1 MANPFQTVA
10 YHTLGCKLNFS
21 ETSTISRILDA
32 EGLSK
37 VDFSSGADVYII
49 NTCSVTENA
58 DRECRSVVRRALS
71 KNPEAIIAIT
81 GCFAQLKPNEIS
93 EIPGVDL
100 VVGAND
106 KFNLINYLNEVRD
119 SSDTIV
125 KACDIQEVDGFI
137 PSWSEGDRTR
147 VFLKVQDGC
156 DYSCSFCTIPLA
168 RGKSRSNTIEN
179 VIEQIDSLQN
189 KGAKE
194 IVLTGINLGDFGL
207 IPGSTKR
214 SQTFTDLIY
223 EIDQNFT
230 DGRFRISSIE
240 PNLLTDEII
249 ELVGSGSSIV
259 PHFHIPLQS
268 GSEKILK
275 LMRRRYTKQ
284 QYHDRITKIKSLIPD
299 CCIGVDVIV
308 GFPGESDAD
317 FQETFDFLHE
327 LPVSYLHVFTYSE
340 RNDTLAA
347 KMQEVIPIEVRKE
360 RNKRLR
366 RLSSLKQNEFYRS
379 QLGGTYDVLFESDNK
394 KGMMHGFTP
403 NYVKVEIPYDPS
415 YVNKLKSCTLKE
427 IGPEGSVVVNQL
439 ESNVLA

>member
-1 MANPFQTVA
+1 MTNPFNTVA

-21 ETSTISRILDA
+21 ETSTISRILES
-32 EGLSK
+32 EGLAK
-37 VDFSSGADVYII
+37 VEFSSGADVYII

-58 DRECRSVVRRALS
+58 DRECRSVVRKALAL
-71 KNPEAIIAIT
+71 NPDAMIAIT

-106 KFNLINYLNEVRD
+106 KFNLINYLNEVRL
-119 SSDTIV
+119 SDKAIV
-125 KACDIQEVDGFI
+125 KACDIEQVDGFI

-156 DYSCSFCTIPLA
+156 DYNCSFCTIPLA
-168 RGKSRSNTIEN
+168 RGKSRSNTIDN
-179 VIEQIDSLQN
+179 VIDQIDSIHN
-189 KGAKE
+189 KGANE
-194 IVLTGINLGDFGL
+194 VVLTGINLGDFGL
-207 IPGSTKR
+207 VPGQVNRKHS
-214 SQTFTDLIY
+214 FTDLIK
-223 EIDQNFT
+223 EIDRSYPK
-230 DGRFRISSIE
+230 GRFRISSIE
-240 PNLLTDEII
+240 PNLLTDEVI
-249 ELVGSGSSIV
+249 ELVAAGSSIV

-268 GSEKILK
+268 GSDRILR

-284 QYHDRITKIKSLIPD
+284 HYHDRITKIKSLMPD

-317 FQETFDFLHE
+317 FKETFDFLHD

-347 KMQEVIPIEVRKE
+347 EMKEPVKIEIRKE

-366 RLSSLKQNEFYRS
+366 RLSSIKQNEFYRS
-379 QLGGTYDVLFESDNK
+379 QLGNTFDVLFESDNK

-403 NYVKVEIPYDPS
+403 NYVKVEYPYEAS
-415 YVNKLKSCTLKE
+415 FVNKLKSCTLKE
-427 IGPEGSVVVNQL
+427 VGPDGSVLVNEIEQH
-439 ESNVLA
+439 VLV